1 MPHEFVPGLEGVPI
15 AKSAISFVDGL
26 NGVLEY
32 RGIRIQNLAEHS
44 TYEETAHL
52 LLKGELPDQAA
63 LDDLIH
69 DLAHYRRLESQ
80 VIDLIKCL
88 PEYGHPMDALQA
100 AIAALGM
107 FHSAKDVT
115 NNAENNLSCIR
126 LIAKLPTIVSTFE
139 RFRNGAEILPPH
151 DGLGHAANFLFM
163 LTGEEPNHVSVRALD
178 VCLILHADHTMNA
191 STFSGR
197 VTGSTLADPYTVVSS
212 AVGTLSGPLHGGAN
226 EQVLDMLREI
236 GSVQNAESYIESKM
250 ANKERIMGF
259 GHRVYKTKDP
269 RAIILRRLA
278 DEMTEEHGSTELC
291 EIALRVDEIVT
302 ERLGEKGIY
311 ANVDFYSGIVY
322 DALGIRPDAFTPIF
336 AMGRVAGWL
345 AHWLEQLIDNRIFR
359 PTQIYAGEHDVQY
372 NPAEQRGGKSS

>member
-44 TYEETAHL
+44 TYEETADL

-69 DLAHYRRLESQ
+69 DLAHHRRLESQ

-151 DGLGHAANFLFM
+151 DGLRHAANFLFM

-278 DEMTEEHGSTELC
+278 DEMTEEHGSTELY

>member
-15 AKSAISFVDGL
+15 AESAISFVDGL
-26 NGVLEY
+26 KGVLEY

-52 LLKGELPDQAA
+52 LLKGDLPDQAA
-63 LDDLIH
+63 LDNLIH
-69 DLAHYRRLESQ
+69 ELANHRKLESQ
-80 VIDLIKCL
+80 IIDLIKCL

-107 FHSAKDVT
+107 FHPARDVT
-115 NNAENNLSCIR
+115 NDAENHLSCIR
-126 LIAKLPTIVSTFE
+126 LIAKLPSVVSAFE
-139 RFRNGAEILPPH
+139 RFRNGAEILSPR
-151 DGLGHAANFLFM
+151 DDLGHAANFLYT
-163 LTGEEPNHVSVRALD
+163 LTGEEPNHVSVKALD

-236 GSVQNAESYIESKM
+236 GSVQNAEAYIENKM
-250 ANKERIMGF
+250 ANKDRIMGF

-278 DEMTEEHGSTELC
+278 DEMTEEHGSTELY

-302 ERLGEKGIY
+302 DRLGEKGIF

-359 PTQIYAGEHDVQY
+359 PTQIYAGEHDIQY
-372 NPAEQRGGKSS
+372 LPAEQRGGKSS

>member
-1 MPHEFVPGLEGVPI
+1 MPHELVPGLEGVPI
-15 AKSAISFVDGL
+15 AKSAISFVNGL
-26 NGVLEY
+26 EGILEY
-32 RGIRIQNLAEHS
+32 RGIRIQNLAEKS
-44 TYEETAHL
+44 TFEETAYL
-52 LLKGELPDQAA
+52 LLKGDLPDQAA
-63 LDDLIH
+63 FDALNE
-69 DLAHYRRLESQ
+69 DLADHRKIRAE

-88 PEYGHPMDALQA
+88 PEYGHPMDALQTA
-100 AIAALGM
+100 MAALGM
-107 FHSAKDVT
+107 FYPAKDVT
-115 NNAENNLSCIR
+115 DEATNYVSCVR
-126 LIAKLPTIVSTFE
+126 LIAKLPSIVSIFE
-139 RFRNGAEILPPH
+139 RFRGGAEILAPR
-151 DGLGHAANFLFM
+151 DDLGHAANFLYM
-163 LTGEEPNHVSVRALD
+163 LTGEKPDPVSARALD

-212 AVGTLSGPLHGGAN
+212 AVGTLAGPLHGGAN

-236 GSVQNAESYIESKM
+236 GSVQNAEAYIEKKL
-250 ANKERIMGF
+250 ANRDRIMGF

-278 DEMTEEHGSTELC
+278 DEMTEQHGATELYD
-291 EIALRVDEIVT
+291 IALKVDDIVT

-322 DALGIRPDAFTPIF
+322 DALGIRADAFTPIF

-372 NPAEQRGGKSS
+372 IPANQRG

>member
-15 AKSAISFVDGL
+15 AKSAISFVNGL
-26 NGVLEY
+26 QGILEY

-44 TYEETAHL
+44 TYEETAYL
-52 LLKGELPDQAA
+52 LLEGTPPDQAS
-63 LDDLIH
+63 LGEFVH
-69 DLAHYRRLESQ
+69 DLADNRGLRSQ
-80 VIDLIKCL
+80 VIDLIRCL

-107 FHSAKDVT
+107 FHPAKDV
-115 NNAENNLSCIR
+115 NNSAQNNLSCIR
-126 LIAKLPTIVSTFE
+126 LISKLPTIVSTFE
-139 RFRNGAEILPPH
+139 RFRNGVAVLPPR
-151 DGLGHAANFLFM
+151 DDLGHAANFLYM
-163 LTGEEPNHVSVRALD
+163 LTGEEPNPVSVRALD

-236 GSVQNAESYIESKM
+236 GSVQNAESYIESKI

-278 DEMTEEHGSTELC
+278 DEMTEEHGSTELY

-322 DALGIRPDAFTPIF
+322 EALGIRPDAFTPIF

-372 NPAEQRGGKSS
+372 IPAEQRGGKSS

>member
-15 AKSAISFVDGL
+15 AESAISFVDGL
-26 NGVLEY
+26 KGVLEY
-32 RGIRIQNLAEHS
+32 RGIRIENLAEHS

-52 LLKGELPDQAA
+52 LLNGDLPDQAA
-63 LDDLIH
+63 LGSLIH
-69 DLAHYRRLESQ
+69 ELANHRRLEPQ
-80 VIDLIKCL
+80 IIDLLKCL

-107 FHSAKDVT
+107 FHPARDVT
-115 NNAENNLSCIR
+115 KDAENHLSCIR
-126 LIAKLPTIVSTFE
+126 LIAKLPSIVSAFE
-139 RFRNGAEILPPH
+139 RFRNGAEILSPR
-151 DGLGHAANFLFM
+151 DDLGHAANFLYT
-163 LTGEEPNHVSVRALD
+163 LTGEEPNLVSVKALD

-236 GSVQNAESYIESKM
+236 GSVQNAESYIENKM
-250 ANKERIMGF
+250 ANKDRIMGF

-278 DEMTEEHGSTELC
+278 DEMTEEHGSTELY
-291 EIALRVDEIVT
+291 EIALRVDEVVT
-302 ERLGEKGIY
+302 ERLGEKGIF

-359 PTQIYAGEHDVQY
+359 PTQIYAGEHNIPY
-372 NPAEQRGGKSS
+372 RPAEQRGGKSI

>member
-1 MPHEFVPGLEGVPI
+1 MPHELVPGLEGVPI
-15 AKSAISFVDGL
+15 AKSAISFVNGL
-26 NGVLEY
+26 EGILEY
-32 RGIRIQNLAEHS
+32 RGIRIQNLAEKS
-44 TYEETAHL
+44 TFEETAYL
-52 LLKGELPDQAA
+52 LLKGDLPDQAA
-63 LDDLIH
+63 FDALNE
-69 DLAHYRRLESQ
+69 DLADHRKIRAE

-88 PEYGHPMDALQA
+88 PEYGHPMDALQTA
-100 AIAALGM
+100 MAALGM
-107 FHSAKDVT
+107 FYPAKDVT
-115 NNAENNLSCIR
+115 DEATNYVSCVR
-126 LIAKLPTIVSTFE
+126 LIAKLPSIVSIFE
-139 RFRNGAEILPPH
+139 RFRGGAEILAPR
-151 DGLGHAANFLFM
+151 DDLGHAANFLYM
-163 LTGEEPNHVSVRALD
+163 LTGEKPDPVSARALD

-212 AVGTLSGPLHGGAN
+212 AVGTLAGPLHGGAN

-236 GSVQNAESYIESKM
+236 GSVQNAEAYIEKKL
-250 ANKERIMGF
+250 ANRDRIMGF

-278 DEMTEEHGSTELC
+278 DEMTEQHGATELYD
-291 EIALRVDEIVT
+291 IALRVDDIVT

-322 DALGIRPDAFTPIF
+322 DALGIRADAFTPIF

-372 NPAEQRGGKSS
+372 IPANQRG

>member
-15 AKSAISFVDGL
+15 AKSAVSFVDGL
-26 NGVLEY
+26 EGVLEY

-44 TYEETAHL
+44 TYEETAYL
-52 LLKGELPDQAA
+52 LLKGGLPNQAA
-63 LDDLIH
+63 LDALNH
-69 DLAHYRRLESQ
+69 DLTHHRLLRSQ
-80 VIDLIKCL
+80 IIDLIRCL

-107 FHSAKDVT
+107 FYPAKDVA
-115 NNAENNLSCIR
+115 NEAENHLSCIR
-126 LIAKLPTIVSTFE
+126 LIAKLPTIVSAFE
-139 RFRNGAEILPPH
+139 RFRNGAEILVPR
-151 DGLGHAANFLFM
+151 DDLGHAANFLYM
-163 LTGEEPNHVSVRALD
+163 LTGEIPNSVSVRALD

-226 EQVLDMLREI
+226 EQVLEMLREI
-236 GSVQNAESYIESKM
+236 GSVQNVEPYIENKV
-250 ANKERIMGF
+250 ANRERIMGF

-269 RAIILRRLA
+269 RAVILRRLA
-278 DEMTEEHGSTELC
+278 DEMTEEHGSTELYD
-291 EIALRVDEIVT
+291 IALRVDEIVT
-302 ERLGEKGIY
+302 ERLGKKGIY

-322 DALGIRPDAFTPIF
+322 DALGIRADAFTPIF

-345 AHWLEQLIDNRIFR
+345 AHWLEQLIDNRIYR
-359 PTQIYAGEHDVQY
+359 PTQIYAGEHGIQY
-372 NPAEQRGGKSS
+372 IPAEQRGGKSS

>member
-69 DLAHYRRLESQ
+69 DLAHHRRLESQ

-107 FHSAKDVT
+107 FHSAKDVS

-278 DEMTEEHGSTELC
+278 DEMTEEHGSTELY

>member
-15 AKSAISFVDGL
+15 AESAISFVDGL
-26 NGVLEY
+26 KGVLEY

-52 LLKGELPDQAA
+52 LLKGDLPDQAA
-63 LDDLIH
+63 LDNLIH
-69 DLAHYRRLESQ
+69 ELANHRKLESQ
-80 VIDLIKCL
+80 IIDLIKCL

-107 FHSAKDVT
+107 FHPARDVT
-115 NNAENNLSCIR
+115 NDAENHLSCIR
-126 LIAKLPTIVSTFE
+126 LIAKLPSVVSAFE
-139 RFRNGAEILPPH
+139 RFRNGAEILSPRE
-151 DGLGHAANFLFM
+151 DLGHAANFLYT
-163 LTGEEPNHVSVRALD
+163 LTGEEPNHVSVKALD

-236 GSVQNAESYIESKM
+236 GSVQNAEAYIENKM
-250 ANKERIMGF
+250 ANKDRIMGF

-278 DEMTEEHGSTELC
+278 DEMTEEHGSTELY

-302 ERLGEKGIY
+302 ERLGEKGIF

-359 PTQIYAGEHDVQY
+359 PTQIYAGEHNIQY
-372 NPAEQRGGKSS
+372 LPAEQRGGKSS

>member
-69 DLAHYRRLESQ
+69 DLAHHRRLESQ

>member
-26 NGVLEY
+26 KGVLEY

-44 TYEETAHL
+44 TYEETAYL
-52 LLKGELPDQAA
+52 LLKGELPNQAA
-63 LDDLIH
+63 LGALH
-69 DLAHYRRLESQ
+69 HELTNHRRIRAE

-100 AIAALGM
+100 AIAVLGM
-107 FHSAKDVT
+107 FYPAKDIANDAV
-115 NNAENNLSCIR
+115 NYLSCVR
-126 LIAKLPTIVSTFE
+126 LIAKLPSIVSVFE
-139 RFRNGAEILPPH
+139 RFRSGAEILQPR
-151 DGLGHAANFLFM
+151 DDLGHAANFLYT
-163 LTGEEPNHVSVRALD
+163 LAGDEPNPVSVRALD

-212 AVGTLSGPLHGGAN
+212 AVGTLTGPLHGGAN

-236 GSVQNAESYIESKM
+236 GTVKNAEPYIERKL

-259 GHRVYKTKDP
+259 GHRVYKTEDP
-269 RAIILRRLA
+269 RAVILRRLA
-278 DEMTEEHGSTELC
+278 DEMTEEHGATELYDV
-291 EIALRVDEIVT
+291 ALRVDEIVT
-302 ERLGEKGIY
+302 ERLGGKGIY

-322 DALGIRPDAFTPIF
+322 DALGIRADAFTPIF

-372 NPAEQRGGKSS
+372 IPAEQRDGKSS

>member
-26 NGVLEY
+26 EGILEY

-44 TYEETAHL
+44 TYEETAYL
-52 LLKGELPDQAA
+52 LLKGHLPDRAS
-63 LDDLIH
+63 LDDFVH
-69 DLAHYRRLESQ
+69 DLAHHCGLQSQ
-80 VIDLIKCL
+80 VIDLIRCL

-107 FHSAKDVT
+107 FHSPKDVA
-115 NNAENNLSCIR
+115 NNAENILSCIR
-126 LIAKLPTIVSTFE
+126 LISKLPTIVSTFE
-139 RFRNGAEILPPH
+139 RFRNGIEILPPR
-151 DGLGHAANFLFM
+151 DDLGHSANFLYM
-163 LTGEEPNHVSVRALD
+163 LAGEEPNPVSVKALD

-226 EQVLDMLREI
+226 EQVLDLLREI
-236 GSVQNAESYIESKM
+236 GSVQNAESYIEHKI

-269 RAIILRRLA
+269 RAIILR
-278 DEMTEEHGSTELC
+278 
-291 EIALRVDEIVT
+291 
-302 ERLGEKGIY
+302 
-311 ANVDFYSGIVY
+311 
-322 DALGIRPDAFTPIF
+322 TP
-336 AMGRVAGWL
+336 GRRN
-345 AHWLEQLIDNRIFR
+345 D
-359 PTQIYAGEHDVQY
+359 
-372 NPAEQRGGKSS
+372 

>member
-1 MPHEFVPGLEGVPI
+1 MPHELVPGLEGVPI
-15 AKSAISFVDGL
+15 AKSAISFVNGL
-26 NGVLEY
+26 EGILEY
-32 RGIRIQNLAEHS
+32 RGIRIQNLAEKS
-44 TYEETAHL
+44 TFEETAYL
-52 LLKGELPDQAA
+52 LLKGDLPDQAA
-63 LDDLIH
+63 FDALNE
-69 DLAHYRRLESQ
+69 DLADHRKIRAE

-88 PEYGHPMDALQA
+88 PEYGHPMDALQTA
-100 AIAALGM
+100 MAALGM
-107 FHSAKDVT
+107 FYPAKDVT
-115 NNAENNLSCIR
+115 DEATNYVSCVR
-126 LIAKLPTIVSTFE
+126 LIAKLPSIVSIFE
-139 RFRNGAEILPPH
+139 RFRGGAEILPPR
-151 DGLGHAANFLFM
+151 DDLGHAANFLYM
-163 LTGEEPNHVSVRALD
+163 LTGEKPDPVSARALD

-212 AVGTLSGPLHGGAN
+212 AVGTLAGPLHGGAN

-236 GSVQNAESYIESKM
+236 GSVQNAEAYIEKKL
-250 ANKERIMGF
+250 ANRDRIMGF

-278 DEMTEEHGSTELC
+278 DEMTEQHGATELYD
-291 EIALRVDEIVT
+291 IALRVDDIVT
-302 ERLGEKGIY
+302 DRLGEKGIY

-322 DALGIRPDAFTPIF
+322 DALGIRADAFTPIF

-372 NPAEQRGGKSS
+372 IPANQRG

>member
-26 NGVLEY
+26 EGILEY
-32 RGIRIQNLAEHS
+32 RGIRIQSLAEHS
-44 TYEETAHL
+44 TYEETSYL
-52 LLKGELPDQAA
+52 LLEGNLSNQAA
-63 LDDLIH
+63 LDDFVRELSH
-69 DLAHYRRLESQ
+69 QRRLESQ
-80 VIDLIKCL
+80 VIDLIRCL

-107 FHSAKDVT
+107 FHSARDVT
-115 NNAENNLSCIR
+115 NGANNNLACIR
-126 LIAKLPTIVSTFE
+126 LIAKLPTIVSAFE
-139 RFRNGAEILPPH
+139 RFRNGTEIIPPR
-151 DGLGHAANFLFM
+151 DDLGHAANFLYM
-163 LTGEEPNHVSVRALD
+163 LTGEEPNPVSVKALD

-236 GSVQNAESYIESKM
+236 GSVQNVESYVENKM
-250 ANKERIMGF
+250 ANKDRIMGF
-259 GHRVYKTKDP
+259 GHRVYKTRDP
-269 RAIILRRLA
+269 RAIILKHLA
-278 DEMTEEHGSTELC
+278 DAMTEEHGSTELY
-291 EIALRVDEIVT
+291 EIALRVDEFVT
-302 ERLGEKGIY
+302 ERLGEKGIF

-359 PTQIYAGEHDVQY
+359 PTQIYIGEHDTHY
-372 NPAEQRGGKSS
+372 IPAEQRGGKSS

>member
-26 NGVLEY
+26 KGILEY
-32 RGIRIQNLAEHS
+32 RGIRIQHLAEHS

-52 LLKGELPDQAA
+52 LLKGELPDPAT
-63 LDDLIH
+63 LDAIIH
-69 DLAHYRRLESQ
+69 DLAHHRRLESQ
-80 VIDLIKCL
+80 IIELIKCL

-107 FHSAKDVT
+107 FHPAKDVT
-115 NNAENNLSCIR
+115 DDARNFRACIR
-126 LIAKLPTIVSTFE
+126 LIAKLPTIVSAYE
-139 RFRNGAEILPPH
+139 RFRNGAEILPPL
-151 DGLGHAANFLFM
+151 DGLGHSANFLYM
-163 LTGEEPNHVSVRALD
+163 LTGEEPNPVSVNALD

-212 AVGTLSGPLHGGAN
+212 AVGTLAGPLHGGAN
-226 EQVLDMLREI
+226 EQVLDMLRDI
-236 GSVQNAESYIESKM
+236 GSVQHAESYIEEKM

-278 DEMTEEHGSTELC
+278 DQMTEEHGSTELY
-291 EIALRVDEIVT
+291 EIALKVDDVVT
-302 ERLGEKGIY
+302 ERLGAKGIY

-372 NPAEQRGGKSS
+372 IPTEQRGGNPR

>member
-15 AKSAISFVDGL
+15 AESAISFVDGL
-26 NGVLEY
+26 KGVLEY

-52 LLKGELPDQAA
+52 LLKGDLPDQAA
-63 LDDLIH
+63 LGNLIH
-69 DLAHYRRLESQ
+69 ELANHRKLESQ
-80 VIDLIKCL
+80 IIDLIKCL

-107 FHSAKDVT
+107 FHPARDVT
-115 NNAENNLSCIR
+115 NDAENHLSCIR
-126 LIAKLPTIVSTFE
+126 LIAKLPSVVSAFE
-139 RFRNGAEILPPH
+139 RFRNGAEILSPRE
-151 DGLGHAANFLFM
+151 DLGHAANFLYT
-163 LTGEEPNHVSVRALD
+163 LTGEEPNHVSVKALD

-236 GSVQNAESYIESKM
+236 GSVQNAEAYIENKM
-250 ANKERIMGF
+250 ANKDRIMGF

-278 DEMTEEHGSTELC
+278 DEMTEEHGSTELY

-302 ERLGEKGIY
+302 ERLGEKGIF

-359 PTQIYAGEHDVQY
+359 PTQIYAGEHDIQY
-372 NPAEQRGGKSS
+372 LPAEQRGGKSS

>member
-26 NGVLEY
+26 EGILEY

-52 LLKGELPDQAA
+52 LLKGNLPDQAL
-63 LDDLIH
+63 LDDFVH
-69 DLAHYRRLESQ
+69 DLAHHRGLRSQ
-80 VIDLIKCL
+80 VIDLIRCL

-107 FHSAKDVT
+107 FHPAKDVT
-115 NNAENNLSCIR
+115 NDAQNTLSCIR
-126 LIAKLPTIVSTFE
+126 LISKLPTIVSTFE
-139 RFRNGAEILPPH
+139 RFRNGAVVLPPR
-151 DGLGHAANFLFM
+151 DDLGHAANFLYM
-163 LTGEEPNHVSVRALD
+163 LTSEEPNPVSVKALD

-236 GSVQNAESYIESKM
+236 GSVQNAESYIENKI

-269 RAIILRRLA
+269 RAIVLRRLA
-278 DEMTEEHGSTELC
+278 DEMTEEHGSTELY

-359 PTQIYAGEHDVQY
+359 PTQIYAGEHDIQY
-372 NPAEQRGGKSS
+372 IPAEQRGGKSS

>member
-15 AKSAISFVDGL
+15 AESAISFVDGL
-26 NGVLEY
+26 KGVLEY
-32 RGIRIQNLAEHS
+32 RGIRIENLAEHS

-52 LLKGELPDQAA
+52 LLKGDLPDQAA
-63 LDDLIH
+63 LDSLIH
-69 DLAHYRRLESQ
+69 ELANHRRLESQ
-80 VIDLIKCL
+80 IIDLLKCL

-107 FHSAKDVT
+107 FHPARDVT
-115 NNAENNLSCIR
+115 KDAENHLSCIR
-126 LIAKLPTIVSTFE
+126 LIAKLPSIVSAFE
-139 RFRNGAEILPPH
+139 RFRNGAEILSPR
-151 DGLGHAANFLFM
+151 DDLGHAANFLYT
-163 LTGEEPNHVSVRALD
+163 LTGVEPDHVSVKALD

-226 EQVLDMLREI
+226 EQVLDMLHEI
-236 GSVQNAESYIESKM
+236 GSVQNAESYIENKM
-250 ANKERIMGF
+250 ANKDRIMGF

-278 DEMTEEHGSTELC
+278 DEMTEEHGSTELY

-302 ERLGEKGIY
+302 ERLGEKGIF

-359 PTQIYAGEHDVQY
+359 PTQIYAGKHDIPY
-372 NPAEQRGGKSS
+372 RPAEQRGGKSS

>member
-15 AKSAISFVDGL
+15 AESAISFVDGIK
-26 NGVLEY
+26 GVLEY
-32 RGIRIQNLAEHS
+32 RGIRIENLSEHS

-52 LLKGELPDQAA
+52 LLKGDLPDQAA
-63 LDDLIH
+63 LDGLIH
-69 DLAHYRRLESQ
+69 ELTNHRRLEPQ
-80 VIDLIKCL
+80 IIDLLKCL

-100 AIAALGM
+100 SIAALGM
-107 FHSAKDVT
+107 FHPAKDVT
-115 NNAENNLSCIR
+115 NEAENHHSCIR
-126 LIAKLPTIVSTFE
+126 LIAKLPSIVSAFE
-139 RFRNGAEILPPH
+139 RFRNGAEILSPRE
-151 DGLGHAANFLFM
+151 DLGHAANFLYT
-163 LTGEEPNHVSVRALD
+163 LTGKEPNHVSVKALD

-236 GSVQNAESYIESKM
+236 GSVQNAETYIENKM
-250 ANKERIMGF
+250 ANKDRIMGF

-278 DEMTEEHGSTELC
+278 DEMTEEHGSTELY

-302 ERLGEKGIY
+302 ERLGEKGIF

-359 PTQIYAGEHDVQY
+359 PTQIYAGEHDIPY
-372 NPAEQRGGKSS
+372 RPAEQRGGKSS

>member
-15 AKSAISFVDGL
+15 AESAISFVDGL
-26 NGVLEY
+26 KGVLEY
-32 RGIRIQNLAEHS
+32 RGIRIENLSEHS

-52 LLKGELPDQAA
+52 LLKGDLPDQAS
-63 LDDLIH
+63 LDGLIH
-69 DLAHYRRLESQ
+69 ELANHRRLESQ
-80 VIDLIKCL
+80 IIDLLKCL

-107 FHSAKDVT
+107 FHPAKDVT
-115 NNAENNLSCIR
+115 NEAENHLSCIR
-126 LIAKLPTIVSTFE
+126 LIAKLPSIVSAFE
-139 RFRNGAEILPPH
+139 RFRNGAEILSPRE
-151 DGLGHAANFLFM
+151 DLGHAANFLYT
-163 LTGEEPNHVSVRALD
+163 LTGVEPNHVSVKALD

-236 GSVQNAESYIESKM
+236 GSVQNAETYIENKM
-250 ANKERIMGF
+250 ANKDRIMGF

-278 DEMTEEHGSTELC
+278 DEMTEEHGSTELY

-302 ERLGEKGIY
+302 ERLGEKGIF

-345 AHWLEQLIDNRIFR
+345 AHWLEQLTDNRIFR
-359 PTQIYAGEHDVQY
+359 PTQIYAGEHNIPY
-372 NPAEQRGGKSS
+372 RPAEQRGGKSI

>member
-1 MPHEFVPGLEGVPI
+1 MSHEFVPGLEGVPI
-15 AKSAISFVDGL
+15 AESAISFVDGL
-26 NGVLEY
+26 KGVLEY

-52 LLKGELPDQAA
+52 LLKGDLPDQAA
-63 LDDLIH
+63 LDNLIH
-69 DLAHYRRLESQ
+69 ELANHRKLESQ
-80 VIDLIKCL
+80 IIDLIRCL
-88 PEYGHPMDALQA
+88 PEYGHPMDAVQA

-107 FHSAKDVT
+107 FHPAKDVS
-115 NNAENNLSCIR
+115 NVAENHLSCIR
-126 LIAKLPTIVSTFE
+126 LIAKLPSVVSAFE
-139 RFRNGAEILPPH
+139 RFRNGAEIRSPRE
-151 DGLGHAANFLFM
+151 DLGHAANFLYT
-163 LTGEEPNHVSVRALD
+163 LTGEEPNHVSVKALD

-226 EQVLDMLREI
+226 EQVLDMLSEI
-236 GSVQNAESYIESKM
+236 GSVQNVETYIEKKM
-250 ANKERIMGF
+250 ANKDRIMGF

-278 DEMTEEHGSTELC
+278 DEMTEEHGSTELY

-302 ERLGEKGIY
+302 DRLGEKGIF

-359 PTQIYAGEHDVQY
+359 PTQIYAGEHDIPYLPV
-372 NPAEQRGGKSS
+372 EQRGGKSS

>member
-26 NGVLEY
+26 EGVLEY

-44 TYEETAHL
+44 TYEETAYL

-63 LDDLIH
+63 LDALVH
-69 DLAHYRRLESQ
+69 DLTHHRGLKSQ
-80 VIDLIKCL
+80 VIDLIRCL

-107 FHSAKDVT
+107 FYSAKDVS
-115 NNAENNLSCIR
+115 NDAENYLSCLR
-126 LIAKLPTIVSTFE
+126 LIAKLPTIVGAFE
-139 RFRNGAEILPPH
+139 RFRGGAEILH
-151 DGLGHAANFLFM
+151 SRDDLGHAANFLFM
-163 LTGEEPNHVSVRALD
+163 LTGEEPNPVSVRALD

-212 AVGTLSGPLHGGAN
+212 AVGTLTGPLHGGAN
-226 EQVLDMLREI
+226 EQVLEMLRGI
-236 GSVQNAESYIESKM
+236 GSVENVKPYIESKL

-269 RAIILRRLA
+269 RAVILRRLA
-278 DEMTEEHGSTELC
+278 DGLTEEHGPTKLYD
-291 EIALRVDEIVT
+291 IALRVDDVVT

-322 DALGIRPDAFTPIF
+322 HALGIRADAFTPIF
-336 AMGRVAGWL
+336 AMARVVGWL

-359 PTQIYAGEHDVQY
+359 PTQIYAGEHDVQFI
-372 NPAEQRGGKSS
+372 PADQRGGE

>member
-15 AKSAISFVDGL
+15 AESAISFVDGL
-26 NGVLEY
+26 KGVLEY

-52 LLKGELPDQAA
+52 LLKGDLPDQAA
-63 LDDLIH
+63 LDNLIH
-69 DLAHYRRLESQ
+69 ELANHRKLESQ
-80 VIDLIKCL
+80 IIDLIKCL

-107 FHSAKDVT
+107 FHPARDVT
-115 NNAENNLSCIR
+115 NDAENHLSCIR
-126 LIAKLPTIVSTFE
+126 LIAKLPSVVSAFE
-139 RFRNGAEILPPH
+139 RFRNGAEILSPRE
-151 DGLGHAANFLFM
+151 DLGHAANFLYT
-163 LTGEEPNHVSVRALD
+163 LTGEEPNHVSVKALD

-236 GSVQNAESYIESKM
+236 GSVQNAEAYIENKM
-250 ANKERIMGF
+250 ANKDRIMGF

-278 DEMTEEHGSTELC
+278 DEMTEEHGSTELY

-302 ERLGEKGIY
+302 ERLGEKGIF

-359 PTQIYAGEHDVQY
+359 PTQIYAGEHDIQY
-372 NPAEQRGGKSS
+372 LPAEQRGGKSS

>member
-1 MPHEFVPGLEGVPI
+1 MPHEFVPGLERVPI

-26 NGVLEY
+26 KGVLEY
-32 RGIRIQNLAEHS
+32 RGISIQNLAEHS
-44 TYEETAHL
+44 TFEETAYL
-52 LLKGELPDQAA
+52 LLEGDLPEQAV
-63 LDDLIH
+63 LDDFVH
-69 DLAHYRRLESQ
+69 DLAHDRGLRSQ
-80 VIDLIKCL
+80 VVELIRCL

-107 FHSAKDVT
+107 FQPAKDVT
-115 NNAENNLSCIR
+115 DDAQNKLSCIR
-126 LIAKLPTIVSTFE
+126 LISTLPTIVSTFE
-139 RFRNGAEILPPH
+139 RFRNGVTVLSPR
-151 DGLGHAANFLFM
+151 DDLGHAANFLYM
-163 LTGEEPNHVSVRALD
+163 LTGEEPNPVSVRALD

-236 GSVQNAESYIESKM
+236 GSVHNVQSYIENKM

-269 RAIILRRLA
+269 RAVILRRLA
-278 DEMTEEHGSTELC
+278 DEMTEEHGSTELY
-291 EIALRVDEIVT
+291 EIALKVDDIVT
-302 ERLGEKGIY
+302 ERLGERGIY

-322 DALGIRPDAFTPIF
+322 DALGIRTDAFTPIF

-359 PTQIYAGEHDVQY
+359 PTQIYEGEHDVQY
-372 NPAEQRGGKSS
+372 IPAEQRGGKSS